1 MEGRGARGVV
11 SGALDGDAEQPIRT
25 MDVHSDAAQCFMH
38 SGYRKM
44 RMILIFI
51 CDYPRRAF
59 NSWVR
64 VSMGISPLMRLATL
78 PSASMRTK

>member
-1 MEGRGARGVV
+1 MEGRGVRGVV

-25 MDVHSDAAQCFMH
+25 TDVDSAMPKFFM
-38 SGYRKM
+38 SSRYQKM

-51 CDYPRRAF
+51 YGYPRRAF

-64 VSMGISPLMRLATL
+64 VSIGISPLMRLATL